1 MAWLSVTMRANQ
13 VIAGIALNILGAGT
27 AVYVYRIIFGVQS
40 LPPQVTPFEAVNIPV
55 LSSLPVIGQIF
66 FQHNILVY
74 LSYVMVF
81 VTWFIL
87 EKTTFGL
94 KIRAVGEHPRAADSK
109 GISVAGV
116 RYAAA
121 GAAGAFMSIAYMNLF
136 TESIVSGRGFIAVS
150 VVIFARFMPVRAMWG
165 ALLFG
170 FASALQMRLQALGID
185 MANQLMLMLPYI
197 MTIAALIFASK
208 KAEFPSAY
216 TIPYSRLE
224 R

>member
-1 MAWLSVTMRANQ
+1 MLHQ
-13 VIAGIALNILGAGT
+13 PGIH
-27 AVYVYRIIFGVQS
+27 
-40 LPPQVTPFEAVNIPV
+40 V
-55 LSSLPVIGQIF
+55 LIG
-66 FQHNILVY
+66 
-74 LSYVMVF
+74 
-81 VTWFIL
+81 
-87 EKTTFGL
+87 GL
-94 KIRAVGEHPRAADSK
+94 
-109 GISVAGV
+109 
-116 RYAAA
+116 YA

-197 MTIAALIFASK
+197 MTIVALIFASK

>member
-1 MAWLSVTMRANQ
+1 
-13 VIAGIALNILGAGT
+13 
-27 AVYVYRIIFGVQS
+27 
-40 LPPQVTPFEAVNIPV
+40 
-55 LSSLPVIGQIF
+55 
-66 FQHNILVY
+66 
-74 LSYVMVF
+74 
-81 VTWFIL
+81 
-87 EKTTFGL
+87 
-94 KIRAVGEHPRAADSK
+94 
-109 GISVAGV
+109 
-116 RYAAA
+116 
-121 GAAGAFMSIAYMNLF
+121 MSIAYMNLF

-150 VVIFARFMPVRAMWG
+150 VVILARFMPVRAMWG